1 MESVHAIG
9 VTFREYNTNVR
20 QAVVY
25 AVHDVKPTPV
35 RGAKRLAYRGNAVWA
50 INAGFSAV
58 VAEMN
63 RGKEGT
69 GFSRWVFARVQGS
82 ASSVTW
88 RITT

>member
-35 RGAKRLAYRGNAVWA
+35 RGG
-50 INAGFSAV
+50 
-58 VAEMN
+58 E
-63 RGKEGT
+63 E
-69 GFSRWVFARVQGS
+69 ARVPRGHG
-82 ASSVTW
+82 VD
-88 RITT
+88 